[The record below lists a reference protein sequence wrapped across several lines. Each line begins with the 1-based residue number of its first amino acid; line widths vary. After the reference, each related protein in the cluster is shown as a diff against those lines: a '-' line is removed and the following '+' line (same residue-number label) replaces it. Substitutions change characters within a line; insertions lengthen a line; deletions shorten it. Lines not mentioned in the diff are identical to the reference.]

1 MKYLKQQEHD
11 EKCCQEGEVVLEV
24 EGGEGVEEGG
34 GDDHGGDQEDVDAAG
49 HHPPDHAVRLQLPD
63 AHGELVGGADPDEVE
78 VCQDPGEAEGEA
90 PADHDA
96 EVGQRQH
103 RHHRQQDRAHLVFD
117 VGGTL
122 INHVEFPIFFGGKA
136 FEN

>member
-78 VCQDPGEAEGEA
+78 VSQDPGEAECEA
-90 PADHDA
+90 PSPKGGPPQHT
-96 EVGQRQH
+96 QH
-103 RHHRQQDRAHLVFD
+103 RHHRQQYRPNLVHN
-117 VGGTL
+117 T
-122 INHVEFPIFFGGKA
+122 
-136 FEN
+136 